1 MKNSKIISN
10 NSGKN
15 NPRFLD
21 NKIREK
27 KCKHCKRLMSW
38 WTEFRHLPI
47 SIFTKKICCSYQCSN
62 TLNKLIENRKD
73 KDKKNRIKK
82 CEGCGKKMDW
92 SADYRKKAISV
103 FIKMKFCTK
112 ACADIHGFRY
122 TGKDHTNF
130 KEDARRKNRRGGANR
145 WTNNV
150 YNRDSYTCQKCKAS
164 GTKVILHAHHI
175 KSMAHY
181 PKLKWNLDNGIT
193 LCIDCHHK
201 VHEYKKFEGKAI
213 ISFKHGRRSI
223 RVKKKCSSCKVN
235 LFIKPSDLMR
245 TSGNNKGTPKK
256 DFYCNKRC
264 MGDHFKVIRAGKP
277 RANSSKSSSII

>member
-1 MKNSKIISN
+1 MKNSKLISN

-92 SADYRKKAISV
+92 SVDYRRTAISV
-103 FIKMKFCTK
+103 FINMKFCTK
-112 ACADIHGFRY
+112 KCADENGFRY
-122 TGKDHTNF
+122 VGKDHPNF
-130 KEDARRKNRRGGANR
+130 RKFSRRKLPQKKRSVWFRREVLKR
-145 WTNNV
+145 DMNV
-150 YNRDSYTCQKCKAS
+150 CQRCFKKERKNCP
-164 GTKVILHAHHI
+164 VVAHHI
-175 KSMAHY
+175 KTVKDY
-181 PKLKWNLDNGIT
+181 PELRFEISNGLTI
-193 LCIDCHHK
+193 CVPCHAIIHG
-201 VHEYKKFEGKAI
+201 YKK
-213 ISFKHGRRSI
+213 SI
-223 RVKKKCSSCKVN
+223 R
-235 LFIKPSDLMR
+235 I
-245 TSGNNKGTPKK
+245 T
-256 DFYCNKRC
+256 
-264 MGDHFKVIRAGKP
+264 
-277 RANSSKSSSII
+277 